1 MEDKRMARKDI
12 RDIFRINL
20 RYYRIKNK
28 MTQEDLAVKSDLTDK
43 YISDLERGIF
53 SPSLEKLDMLAETLN
68 IDTYLLLKDDNA
80 HENIPN
86 RLDKVT
92 GRRKSKRKY

>member
-1 MEDKRMARKDI
+1 MARKDI

-53 SPSLEKLDMLAETLN
+53 SPSLEKLDMIAEALN

>member
-1 MEDKRMARKDI
+1 
-12 RDIFRINL
+12 
-20 RYYRIKNK
+20 
-28 MTQEDLAVKSDLTDK
+28 
-43 YISDLERGIF
+43 
-53 SPSLEKLDMLAETLN
+53 MLAEALN

-92 GRRKSKRKY
+92 GSRKSKRKY

>member
-1 MEDKRMARKDI
+1 MIRKDI

-53 SPSLEKLDMLAETLN
+53 SPSLEKLDMLAEALN

-92 GRRKSKRKY
+92 GSRKSKRKY

>member
-1 MEDKRMARKDI
+1 MARKDI

-92 GRRKSKRKY
+92 GSRKSKRKY

>member
-1 MEDKRMARKDI
+1 MIRKDI

-28 MTQEDLAVKSDLTDK
+28 MTQEYLAVKSDLTDK

-53 SPSLEKLDMLAETLN
+53 SPSLEKLDMLAEALN

-92 GRRKSKRKY
+92 GSRKSKRKY

>member
-1 MEDKRMARKDI
+1 MTRKDI

-53 SPSLEKLDMLAETLN
+53 SPSLEKLDMLAEALN

-92 GRRKSKRKY
+92 DSRKSKRKY

>member
-1 MEDKRMARKDI
+1 MTLRKDI

-53 SPSLEKLDMLAETLN
+53 SPSLEKLDMLAEALN

-92 GRRKSKRKY
+92 GSRKSKRKY

>member
-1 MEDKRMARKDI
+1 MARKDI

-53 SPSLEKLDMLAETLN
+53 SPSLEKLDMLAEALN

>member
-1 MEDKRMARKDI
+1 MARKDI

-28 MTQEDLAVKSDLTDK
+28 MTQEDLAIKSDLTDK

-53 SPSLEKLDMLAETLN
+53 SPSLEKLDMLAEALN

-92 GRRKSKRKY
+92 GSRKSKRKY

>member
-1 MEDKRMARKDI
+1 MIRKDI

-28 MTQEDLAVKSDLTDK
+28 MTQEYLAVKSDLTDK

-53 SPSLEKLDMLAETLN
+53 SPSLEKLDMLAEALN

-92 GRRKSKRKY
+92 CSRKSKRKY

>member
-1 MEDKRMARKDI
+1 MARKDI

>member
-1 MEDKRMARKDI
+1 MARKDI

-53 SPSLEKLDMLAETLN
+53 SPSLEKLDMLAEALN
-68 IDTYLLLKDDNA
+68 IDIYLLLKDDNA

-92 GRRKSKRKY
+92 GSRKSKRKY

>member
-1 MEDKRMARKDI
+1 
-12 RDIFRINL
+12 
-20 RYYRIKNK
+20 

-53 SPSLEKLDMLAETLN
+53 SPSLEKLDMLAEALN

-92 GRRKSKRKY
+92 GSRKSKRKY

>member
-1 MEDKRMARKDI
+1 MTLRKDI
-12 RDIFRINL
+12 RDIFKQNL
-20 RYYRIKNK
+20 RYYRLKNK
-28 MTQEDLAVKSDLTDK
+28 LTQEDLAVKSDLTDK

-53 SPSLEKLDMLAETLN
+53 SPSLEKLDMLAEALN

-92 GRRKSKRKY
+92 GSRKSKRKY

>member
-1 MEDKRMARKDI
+1 MTRKDI

-53 SPSLEKLDMLAETLN
+53 SPSLEKLDMLAEALN
-68 IDTYLLLKDDNA
+68 IDTYLLLKGDNA

-92 GRRKSKRKY
+92 GSRKSKRKY

>member
-1 MEDKRMARKDI
+1 MARKDI

-53 SPSLEKLDMLAETLN
+53 SPSLEKIDMLAEALN

-92 GRRKSKRKY
+92 GSRKSKRKY

>member
-1 MEDKRMARKDI
+1 MTKKDI

-53 SPSLEKLDMLAETLN
+53 SPSLEKLDMLAEALN

>member
-1 MEDKRMARKDI
+1 MIRKDI

-28 MTQEDLAVKSDLTDK
+28 MTQEYLAVKSDLTDK

-53 SPSLEKLDMLAETLN
+53 SPSLEKLDMLAKALN

-92 GRRKSKRKY
+92 GSRKSKRKY

>member
-1 MEDKRMARKDI
+1 MARKDI

-20 RYYRIKNK
+20 RYYRNKNK

-53 SPSLEKLDMLAETLN
+53 SPSLEKLDMLAEALN

-92 GRRKSKRKY
+92 GSRKSKRKY

>member
-1 MEDKRMARKDI
+1 MARKDI

-28 MTQEDLAVKSDLTDK
+28 MTQEDLAIKSDLTDK

-92 GRRKSKRKY
+92 GRRKSKIKY

>member
-1 MEDKRMARKDI
+1 MARKDI

-53 SPSLEKLDMLAETLN
+53 SPSLEKLDMLAEALN

-92 GRRKSKRKY
+92 GSRKSKRKY

>member
-1 MEDKRMARKDI
+1 MARKDI

-28 MTQEDLAVKSDLTDK
+28 MTQEYLAVKSDLTDK

-53 SPSLEKLDMLAETLN
+53 SPSLEKLDMLAEALN

-92 GRRKSKRKY
+92 GSRKSKRKY

>member
-1 MEDKRMARKDI
+1 MARKDI

-53 SPSLEKLDMLAETLN
+53 SPSLEKLDMLAEALN
-68 IDTYLLLKDDNA
+68 IDTYLLLKDD
-80 HENIPN
+80 HSEEKLHN
-86 RLDKVT
+86 RLDIITKT
-92 GRRKSKRKY
+92 RKSKRKY